1 MCQDGRRMTFVYS
14 EGCPSVKC
22 QVRRQL
28 AMNSLAH
35 WAEILILRTTAQ
47 FSSCSASDFIHWN
60 LSQCNWQTFL
70 SKNNQTFRFWE
81 PHSMHTSQWFKFFY
95 LMFKLSQTFL
105 MWMIECLSI
114 NHDLQSL
121 QGQKGAVSLAV
132 VWCSLGTVY
141 YHFISAIIVDS
152 LSSIFP

>member
-1 MCQDGRRMTFVYS
+1 MEEGWHLFIVKAALLWSANYWDSLQWTLWLTEQRSWYS
-14 EGCPSVKC
+14 GL
-22 QVRRQL
+22 QH
-28 AMNSLAH
+28 NSLAVQH
-35 WAEILILRTTAQ
+35 PISFPGISHSAIDKLSFLKIIKILGFESHIACIPPNDL
-47 FSSCSASDFIHWN
+47 
-60 LSQCNWQTFL
+60 
-70 SKNNQTFRFWE
+70 
-81 PHSMHTSQWFKFFY
+81 KFFY